1 MLDFD
6 RSSVRS
12 ENRGP
17 GEDQLRSTPKVR
29 ENLDRPKVEVSLWSA
44 CEGAMRT
51 QVSGIYKIV
60 RLLPSGPMGSR
71 SLGSE
76 AWTVGSVC
84 LTSTKPKKPKRM
96 GQRSGGANGSVR
108 YQEG

>member
-1 MLDFD
+1 MDLHGSSPSVELFLRPGSARQHSEHPSRREVSRVTPRASVCSQNDMLDFD

-51 QVSGIYKIV
+51 QVSGIYKI
-60 RLLPSGPMGSR
+60 
-71 SLGSE
+71 
-76 AWTVGSVC
+76 
-84 LTSTKPKKPKRM
+84 
-96 GQRSGGANGSVR
+96 
-108 YQEG
+108 